1 MNLWKILKLNGEKER
16 ERIPENKRTGDLHI
30 DGNTKRS
37 ATQSIN
43 EKEYN
48 FNIKFNNAVIM
59 YNRYV
64 PINRT
69 DS

>member
-37 ATQSIN
+37 ATQSIDDMVAN
-43 EKEYN
+43 LRRR
-48 FNIKFNNAVIM
+48 V
-59 YNRYV
+59 R
-64 PINRT
+64 
-69 DS
+69 